1 MKPCTTIRNAV
12 LKDDICHEVDPTYLY
27 RTGNPM
33 IPINTFL
40 SSLGLTLAGLTALM
54 ICIYERYTQI
64 VSYATFTLLMGLSG
78 VVLTFLYM
86 VVAHIR
92 AGIPRR

>member
-1 MKPCTTIRNAV
+1 MN
-12 LKDDICHEVDPTYLY
+12 
-27 RTGNPM
+27 
-33 IPINTFL
+33 PINTIL